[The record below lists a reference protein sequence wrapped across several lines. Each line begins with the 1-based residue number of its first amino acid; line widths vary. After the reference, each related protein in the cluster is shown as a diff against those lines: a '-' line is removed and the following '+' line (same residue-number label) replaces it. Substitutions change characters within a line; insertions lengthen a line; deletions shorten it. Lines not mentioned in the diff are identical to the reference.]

1 MKFHR
6 RLFLFAFFSCALAI
20 LGSCMP
26 ATVPTLRV
34 GANVWPG
41 YEPLFLA
48 RDLGYYDNHPVQLVD
63 YPSATEVSRALR
75 NGELEVAALTLD
87 EALYLSETN
96 PDIRI
101 VLITDVS
108 AGGDAIIAK
117 PEIETLA
124 DLKGRRVGVES
135 TALGAYVI
143 TRALDQVGLSP
154 QDIEIV
160 SLGISEHEYNFK
172 QGLVDAVVT
181 FDPARSNLLAMGANL
196 VFDSTQ
202 IPGEI
207 VDVLVVPKTVLDSQ
221 RKTLDGLVQGWF
233 QALDYLAKEP
243 EDAAKRVAPRPGVE
257 PEQFLA
263 SLELLHIPDLTE
275 NQELLSKA
283 DPKLLQVARQLSEL
297 MLEKDLLRQAV
308 ETEALLDDRLV
319 KGLP

>member
-6 RLFLFAFFSCALAI
+6 RLFLLVFLPCALII
-20 LGSCMP
+20 LGSCIP
-26 ATVPTLRV
+26 TTASTLRV

-48 RDLGYYDNHPVQLVD
+48 RDLGYYGNHPIQLVD

-160 SLGISEHEYNFK
+160 SLGISEHEHAFN
-172 QGLVDAVVT
+172 QGSIDAVVT
-181 FDPARSNLLAMGANL
+181 FEPTRSNLLAMEANL

-207 VDVLVVPKTVLDSQ
+207 VDVLVVPQTVLDSQ

-233 QALDYLAKEP
+233 KALDYLAKEP
-243 EDAAKRVAPRPGVE
+243 RDAAKRVAPRQGVE
-257 PEQFLA
+257 PDQFLA

-283 DPKLLQVARQLSEL
+283 DPKLLQVAGQLSDL
-297 MLEKDLLRQAV
+297 MLEKGLLRQPAD
-308 ETEALLDDRLV
+308 TEALLDDRLV